1 VASGF
6 PTPSDETDSRES
18 SISRAA
24 KLATLRW
31 EGLEP
36 INTRKCRD
44 SPGISAK
51 AYAKLGT

>member
-1 VASGF
+1 MASGF
-6 PTPSDETDSRES
+6 PTLSDETDSRES

-24 KLATLRW
+24 KLATLKW